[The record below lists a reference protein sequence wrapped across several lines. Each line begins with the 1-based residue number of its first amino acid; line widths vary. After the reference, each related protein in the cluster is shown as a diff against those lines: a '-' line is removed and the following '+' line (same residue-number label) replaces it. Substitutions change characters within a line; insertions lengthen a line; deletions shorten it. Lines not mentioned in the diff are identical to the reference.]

1 MAARLKP
8 VLVAQPG
15 YSTAHNVL
23 CRKWLLNAENKQ
35 WCLQITER
43 LKVYVTVQFTQHFVA
58 ARERMKE
65 WMDEW

>member
-8 VLVAQPG
+8 VLEAQPG

-23 CRKWLLNAENKQ
+23 RRKWLLNAENKQ

-43 LKVYVTVQFTQHFVA
+43 L
-58 ARERMKE
+58 
-65 WMDEW
+65 